1 MDCQLCQYD
10 DSFWQNLPSGDLMD
24 SKDRQIIRALQR
36 DGRMT
41 NQDLAEAVNLSPS
54 PCLRRVRNLEASG
67 VIRGYSAD
75 VDAAAYGMAIT
86 VFVRI
91 RLERHNETD
100 VQSFEGKVRR
110 MDEVLE
116 CHVLTGAMDYQ
127 LRVLVPDLEAYESF
141 IRNRIHPIGGIAS
154 IDTSFVYGTVKKTAV
169 FPPAS

>member
-1 MDCQLCQYD
+1 MDR
-10 DSFWQNLPSGDLMD
+10 
-24 SKDRQIIRALQR
+24 KDRQIIRALQR

-54 PCLRRVRNLEASG
+54 PCLRRLRNLEASG
-67 VIRGYSAD
+67 TIKGFSVD
-75 VDAAAYGMAIT
+75 VDAAAYGLPIT

-91 RLERHNETD
+91 RLERHNEED
-100 VQSFEGKVRR
+100 VRR
-110 MDEVLE
+110 FESRMQTIEEVLE

-127 LRVLVPDLEAYESF
+127 LRVVVSDLEAYETF

-169 FPPAS
+169 FPPLA